1 MFKKL
6 QTTLNALT
14 VTSFLTLT
22 SAVYAQNPN
31 VQVDKGQLKVPILSF
46 GGLLTF
52 AIRAFFVIAGLA
64 ALFYLLLGAFAWV
77 TSGGEKANVQKAQ
90 DKIRDAVVG
99 LIIIVVVIALV
110 ATLEQIVFDK
120 TLCLGLTCPVS
131 IPKLTEF
138 NQF

>member
-1 MFKKL
+1 MFKKI
-6 QTTLNALT
+6 QTSLNALT
-14 VTSFLTLT
+14 VASFLTLAN
-22 SAVYAQNPN
+22 AVHAQDPN
-31 VQVDKGQLKVPILSF
+31 VQVDRAQLQVPILSF

-52 AIRAFFVIAGLA
+52 AIRAFFVVAGLA

-110 ATLEQIVFDK
+110 ATLEQIVFNK

-131 IPKLTEF
+131 IPKLTDF
-138 NQF
+138 KQF